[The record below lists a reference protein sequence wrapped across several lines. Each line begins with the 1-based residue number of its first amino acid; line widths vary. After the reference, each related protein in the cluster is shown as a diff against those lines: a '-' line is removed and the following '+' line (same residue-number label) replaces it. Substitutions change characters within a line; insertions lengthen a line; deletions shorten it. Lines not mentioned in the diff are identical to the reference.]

1 MHILKQ
7 FMYVINNVLRRWHV
21 QFTTFFRSVRTARF
35 QRENISLAR
44 WIEPCRHGG
53 TAAGV
58 PCNYRRCLMRWW
70 GPLTAT
76 LTVALSLSL
85 SLCLSVSIERRKI
98 QSSDRR
104 KRRINSWREIAGV
117 RSRQSRWWMGVEQ
130 LRDGGYR
137 GWLWRQWVLM
147 KAGWDADR
155 FSCHCE
161 ITSRRVD
168 VACCWWRLMTRRA
181 ERYACMVT
189 GQCFCVSW
197 RVKDKLRDRY
207 SNFEVLPLL
216 LLCSHQLIDWLIDWL
231 TLYTRQLIM
240 HDI

>member
-1 MHILKQ
+1 MARAIYDVFSLCQ
-7 FMYVINNVLRRWHV
+7 DCTFPAGEYIVSAVNRAMQAWRYCRRSAVQLSAVLDALMGTSHGDV
-21 QFTTFFRSVRTARF
+21 DSRS
-35 QRENISLAR
+35 
-44 WIEPCRHGG
+44 
-53 TAAGV
+53 
-58 PCNYRRCLMRWW
+58 
-70 GPLTAT
+70 
-76 LTVALSLSL
+76 LSLSL

-161 ITSRRVD
+161 ITSGRVD
-168 VACCWWRLMTRRA
+168 VACWWWRLMTRRA
-181 ERYACMVT
+181 ERYAWSLQWSV
-189 GQCFCVSW
+189 
-197 RVKDKLRDRY
+197 
-207 SNFEVLPLL
+207 
-216 LLCSHQLIDWLIDWL
+216 LLCVVASK
-231 TLYTRQLIM
+231 RQTPRSLQ
-240 HDI
+240 